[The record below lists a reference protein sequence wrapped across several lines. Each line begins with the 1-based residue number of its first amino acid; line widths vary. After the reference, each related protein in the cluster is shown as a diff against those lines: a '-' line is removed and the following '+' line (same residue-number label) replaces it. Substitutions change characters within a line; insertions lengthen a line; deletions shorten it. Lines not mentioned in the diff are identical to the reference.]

1 MGKTGYS
8 LIELLFVMSA
18 AVTAGGIAIPPLL
31 RALDDYRT
39 AGAVRYISTR
49 IQRTRMEA
57 VTRSTNVAMQF
68 VQAGT
73 GFSYRTFVD
82 GNGDGVRTQDIKNG
96 IDYPLG
102 PSERIP
108 DNFSEVD
115 FSLLPG
121 LPAVEPG
128 NATARNRPY
137 QARKQQP
144 PVLLANRHIIIRQ
157 RLHLRAEQDPIR
169 DSHIRRYRADADSA
183 GSMRATGQ
191 WAAQSMSVPDRR
203 IFPTR
208 HRRARDRFGARAAR
222 PPRGRDRHFGWW
234 RADRGREPLMPG
246 TAVDLQV
253 ETIHRRTTLRGQC
266 PSLRGHSPPL
276 ELCVLSGG
284 YRLRSPAVGVYR

>member
-1 MGKTGYS
+1 MGKTGFS

-18 AVTAGGIAIPPLL
+18 TVTAGGIAIPPLL

-82 GNGDGVRTQDIKNG
+82 GNGEGVRTQDIKNG

-121 LPAVEPG
+121 LPAVE
-128 NATARNRPY
+128 
-137 QARKQQP
+137 
-144 PVLLANRHIIIRQ
+144 
-157 RLHLRAEQDPIR
+157 
-169 DSHIRRYRADADSA
+169 
-183 GSMRATGQ
+183 
-191 WAAQSMSVPDRR
+191 
-203 IFPTR
+203 
-208 HRRARDRFGARAAR
+208 
-222 PPRGRDRHFGWW
+222 
-234 RADRGREPLMPG
+234 
-246 TAVDLQV
+246 
-253 ETIHRRTTLRGQC
+253 
-266 PSLRGHSPPL
+266 
-276 ELCVLSGG
+276 
-284 YRLRSPAVGVYR
+284 